1 MGKDRLV
8 LDVTSDDRCRA
19 FKYFVA
25 NFRDFCAMEDFVNLV
40 DSQKINYLSSS
51 YLQLSQRY
59 LGEEPT
65 IQGTQNFLR
74 QLKQDPG
81 VSIQDW
87 HTLVCLE
94 YQKCNFPSAVDI
106 FFIGLNDTF
115 MHMHFR
121 SDITSRENLSTLT
134 FSQLIL
140 FAISKQHLEEN

>member
-8 LDVTSDDRCRA
+8 LDVTSDDRRRA

-40 DSQKINYLSSS
+40 DRQKINYLSSS

-65 IQGTQNFLR
+65 IQGTHNSLR

-81 VSIQDW
+81 VSIPR
-87 HTLVCLE
+87 L
-94 YQKCNFPSAVDI
+94 A
-106 FFIGLNDTF
+106 
-115 MHMHFR
+115 
-121 SDITSRENLSTLT
+121 LT
-134 FSQLIL
+134 RQPRIP
-140 FAISKQHLEEN
+140 EM